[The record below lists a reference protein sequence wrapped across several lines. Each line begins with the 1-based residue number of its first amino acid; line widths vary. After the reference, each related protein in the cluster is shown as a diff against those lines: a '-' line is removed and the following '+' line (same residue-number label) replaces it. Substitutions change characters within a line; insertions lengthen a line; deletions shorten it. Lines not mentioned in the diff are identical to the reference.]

1 MHNKQLKILNSVMF
15 IDILVAFIAIV
26 VYKISELFDYD
37 AYGFKEVHE
46 ICGFLFIIMLIF
58 HISYNWQWV
67 KTQIFGKK
75 PEKKKNN

>member
-1 MHNKQLKILNSVMF
+1 MF
-15 IDILVAFIAIV
+15 IDILIAFIAIV
-26 VYKISELFDYD
+26 VYKISELFNYD